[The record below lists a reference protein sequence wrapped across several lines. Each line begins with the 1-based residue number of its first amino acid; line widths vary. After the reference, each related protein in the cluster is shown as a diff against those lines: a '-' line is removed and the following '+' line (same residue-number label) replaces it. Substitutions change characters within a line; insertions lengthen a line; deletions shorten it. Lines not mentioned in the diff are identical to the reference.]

1 MHTLMYSA
9 HTLYYAYVKNY
20 VYYNVLE
27 VTVK

>member
-1 MHTLMYSA
+1 MYSA